1 MMHNIAMPGMSSRR
15 RALRSILARKSVFT
29 HRDLVPL
36 LAEIGHHVTQAT
48 VSRDLRAIGAVKRAA
63 GEGRSRYALPDAEAA
78 DAPSP
83 APGRVLDE
91 YAETIAVSGNLVV
104 VTTPPGAAHVVARA
118 IDAAGLPGV
127 LGTVAGDDTILIV
140 ADEQT
145 GGRAV
150 AGLLEKLGD
159 EI

>member
-1 MMHNIAMPGMSSRR
+1 MPGMSSRR
-15 RALRSILARKSVFT
+15 RALRSILAQKSVFT
-29 HRDLVPL
+29 HRDMVPL
-36 LAEIGHHVTQAT
+36 LAERGHYVTQAT

-63 GEGRSRYALPDAEAA
+63 GTGRSRYALPDPATAA
-78 DAPSP
+78 TPRP
-83 APGRVLDE
+83 ALGRVLDE

-104 VTTPPGAAHVVARA
+104 VTTPPGAAHVAARA

-127 LGTVAGDDTILIV
+127 LGTVAGDDTVLIV

-150 AGLLEKLGD
+150 AGRLEKLG
-159 EI
+159 EET